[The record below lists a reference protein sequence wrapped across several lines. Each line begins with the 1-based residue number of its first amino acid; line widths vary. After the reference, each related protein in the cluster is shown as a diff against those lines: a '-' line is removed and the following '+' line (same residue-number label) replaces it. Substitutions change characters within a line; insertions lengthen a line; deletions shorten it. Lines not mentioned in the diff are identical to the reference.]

1 MGLAILGFLTLL
13 LLTAPVIAPH
23 DPAAV
28 DPDHRLEGPTST
40 FPLGTDHL
48 GRCLLSRLLHGAR
61 WSLGM
66 AAVASL
72 VILVI
77 GTSVGGVAGYYRGP
91 LDAVLMRV
99 VDVLLAFPSLIPAM
113 AIAGVLGPGLAHVL
127 VAIVAVWWAGY
138 ARLVRGLVLS
148 VRERPFV
155 DAARALGARDG
166 GILRRHILPNVLPPV
181 LVLASV
187 ETGTLILAMASLSF
201 LGLGAQPPTPEWG
214 AMLND
219 GRGFLLTAPQLMIYP
234 GLAISLAVVGFNLVG
249 EAFPDYL
256 DPHLTRMR

>member
-1 MGLAILGFLTLL
+1 MILGLLTVLL
-13 LLTAPVIAPH
+13 LAAPVIAPH
-23 DPAAV
+23 HPAAV
-28 DPDHRLEGPTST
+28 DPDHRLEGLSST

-48 GRCLLSRLLHGAR
+48 GRCLFSRLLYGAR

-72 VILVI
+72 IILVV

-99 VDVLLAFPSLIPAM
+99 VDVLLAFPALIPAL
-113 AIAGVLGPGLAHVL
+113 AIAGVLGPGLIHVL
-127 VAIVAVWWAGY
+127 VAIIAVWWAGY
-138 ARLVRGLVLS
+138 ARLVRGLVLAL
-148 VRERPFV
+148 RERPFIE
-155 DAARALGARDG
+155 AARALGARDG
-166 GILRRHILPNVLPPV
+166 AIVWRHVLPNVLPSV

-187 ETGTLILAMASLSF
+187 ETGRLILAMAGLSF

-249 EAFPDYL
+249 EGFPDRL
-256 DPHLTRMR
+256 DPHLAGGR